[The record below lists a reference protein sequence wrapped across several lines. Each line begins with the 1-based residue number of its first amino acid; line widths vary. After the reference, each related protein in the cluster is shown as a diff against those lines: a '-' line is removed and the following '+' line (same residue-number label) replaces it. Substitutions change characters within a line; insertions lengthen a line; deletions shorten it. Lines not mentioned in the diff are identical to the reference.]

1 MGSAREKVISP
12 QHLFSPQRHAL
23 EQRHHPQGLGG
34 VHQVAAE
41 GAAARSRAGEP
52 PEEAG
57 AGQQEAAAQDPGDE
71 TRHVQ
76 SLNTSIGSPTV
87 LIRSH

>member
-1 MGSAREKVISP
+1 MYVGEDFLPTSVDSAREKVISP

-41 GAAARSRAGEP
+41 GAATCSRAGEP

-57 AGQQEAAAQDPGDE
+57 AGQQEAAAQDPGDD
-71 TRHVQ
+71 RKC
-76 SLNTSIGSPTV
+76 G
-87 LIRSH
+87 IRTLF